1 MKKFYFFILFI
12 QSLFLYSQADLF
24 NSAFWR
30 RTDSTVSS
38 ILPPL
43 TVSEPAVWVRADST
57 PLNARQWRDVSGN
70 GRCLLPKSGLLP
82 NSFTRMNF
90 NKSFLVERGEHFT
103 LPDFPL
109 QRKMIT
115 VMLVYHIEDTL
126 SENSLWSMQLD
137 TSTRIGLTTQRIICE
152 RGDIRYT
159 DSNKV
164 SPVVNTLRS
173 TWIERYDK
181 GDISIGRCDSLPFRG
196 KIAECIVFDG
206 KIKDTVFVQYLS
218 YLSVKYGITLFETDY
233 LNSSH
238 TVIWDWRNNPQYSY
252 SIGGIGKDLKMG
264 LEQKQSY
271 LLDEKIT
278 VGLSSLATTNEE
290 NRASMYQGDF
300 LIWGFDNTL
309 LNRHGSIY
317 LEDGTELETYGNGL
331 LQATGR
337 GASRQSTFMQVDA
350 SQWANRGEDV
360 SKYYLLI
367 DRSGR
372 GDFLSNDIEFYT
384 PDFVDST
391 NRLYFSNIYWDTDNN
406 GKDRFC
412 FAKISFDSLFA
423 SKNFAVN
430 NDNKAE
436 RRGVS
441 HTPAS
446 HTPAGRG
453 DFESR
458 PQANQN
464 SYQLF
469 PNPNMGKFTV
479 EIHYTDV
486 SDITIKTFSPDGK
499 VISTWKAQNQ
509 SSYYYE
515 GTVSVKGQYMIDIE
529 GGGERKS
536 LKMIVQ

>member
-278 VGLSSLATTNEE
+278 VGLSSFAATNEE

-372 GDFLSNDIEFYT
+372 GDFLSTDIEFYT

-423 SKNFAVN
+423 SKNFVVN

-441 HTPAS
+441 HTPA
-446 HTPAGRG
+446 
-453 DFESR
+453 
-458 PQANQN
+458 
-464 SYQLF
+464 
-469 PNPNMGKFTV
+469 
-479 EIHYTDV
+479 
-486 SDITIKTFSPDGK
+486 
-499 VISTWKAQNQ
+499 
-509 SSYYYE
+509 
-515 GTVSVKGQYMIDIE
+515 GQCH
-529 GGGERKS
+529 
-536 LKMIVQ
+536 